1 MTRVSLTKKFIDQIE
16 AQTKVQVFHDAK
28 VTGLQLRVSSTGR
41 KTFYLYF
48 RTKRGKQKRP
58 KLGDYGILTVEQARD
73 TARAMLG
80 EISKGNDP
88 TERHRVND
96 LTLINFF
103 EVFDKNHISKH
114 VKSSTAKTYHSL
126 FKSVIAPSLG
136 MQLLDDI
143 TRSHVEEMVAQ
154 NDNRRTT
161 ANHALVLL
169 RLILDKAQQWEF
181 MSSMR
186 NPCANVTKFK
196 TQAKERFLSENEIA
210 RLVATLDQFE
220 AASLAPKNAITI
232 VRLLMMTGC
241 RKNEITRLRWDE
253 LFLEEGV
260 LKLKDSKT
268 GKKEVTLSDDANQIL
283 AAAPPNESD
292 YIFPGKDGIEPI
304 QGLQKIW
311 HRIRGKAGLQDV
323 RIHDLRHTFASVAV
337 SSGTPLY
344 EVGRLLGHAS
354 IQSTQ
359 RYAHLE
365 RSRLKDS
372 LNKFS
377 QKLK

>member
-88 TERHRVND
+88 TERHRVNN
-96 LTLINFF
+96 LTLIHFF
-103 EVFDKNHISKH
+103 KIFDKNHISKH

-136 MQLLDDI
+136 RQLLDDI
-143 TRSHVEEMVAQ
+143 TRSHVEDMVAR

-186 NPCANVTKFK
+186 NPCANITKFK
-196 TQAKERFLSENEIA
+196 TQAKERFLSDNEIV

-253 LFLEEGV
+253 LFVDEGV

-268 GKKEVTLSDDANQIL
+268 GKKEVTLSNDATQIL
-283 AAAPPNESD
+283 TAAPPNESD
-292 YIFPGKDGIEPI
+292 YIFPGRDGIEPI

-311 HRIRGKAGLQDV
+311 HRIRREAGLQDV